1 MHFWVPSGPAEIDTG
16 ARGQLKAALA
26 RNGSKGD
33 PKIWDPGPA
42 KIDAPVAE
50 IRDRCLTLARSEED
64 PQNHLRHT
72 AAHAGAFSPP
82 RPRFARSRVPPAFR
96 PMFEADSRDF
106 RLRIVEHEAHLNEGR
121 D

>member
-72 AAHAGAFSPP
+72 ARTQEHLVPLALASLGLGSR
-82 RPRFARSRVPPAFR
+82 RPLGPCLKPIPEIFACGLSS
-96 PMFEADSRDF
+96 M
-106 RLRIVEHEAHLNEGR
+106 RLI
-121 D
+121 